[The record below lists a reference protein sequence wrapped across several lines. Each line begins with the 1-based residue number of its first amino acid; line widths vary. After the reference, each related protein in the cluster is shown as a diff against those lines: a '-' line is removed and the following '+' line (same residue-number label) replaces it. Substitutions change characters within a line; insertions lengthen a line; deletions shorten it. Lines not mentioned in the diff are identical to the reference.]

1 MKQGYKFTLDQIN
14 AIESALQL
22 AQYFVDDNK
31 GCSEIEQW
39 QSDLETVE
47 SARLALTEA
56 KINAIS

>member
-1 MKQGYKFTLDQIN
+1 MKQGYKFTLDQMN

-31 GCSEIEQW
+31 GGSEIEQW
-39 QSDLETVE
+39 QSDFETVE
-47 SARLALTEA
+47 SARSALTEA

>member
-1 MKQGYKFTLDQIN
+1 MKQGYKFTFEQIH

-31 GCSEIEQW
+31 GGSEIEQW
-39 QSDLETVE
+39 QSDFETVE